1 MNTDPEYTPSVL
13 IADLDKEI
21 LDLFKTNLE
30 KYKYKLF
37 FSDNYSDCIN
47 LLDLKK
53 IDLII
58 TDLYLGE
65 KQKLGL
71 FFATKA
77 KDIDKNIQ
85 IIITAEKP
93 DPDSIREATEI
104 DVYDYLQK
112 PIQVPAISR
121 ASTRAIEKRLLLDE
135 RDELKNYVDEINRKL
150 ALSNEKYRKF
160 TEELKIGKFQV
171 EEQLNEGMSRLKK
184 ELKTLQH
191 SGNDKNGE

>member
-1 MNTDPEYTPSVL
+1 MNTDPKYTPSVL
-13 IADLDKEI
+13 IADLDEDI
-21 LDLFKTNLE
+21 LDLFRDNLL

-37 FSDNYSDCIN
+37 FANKYADCIN

-85 IIITAEKP
+85 IIITAEN
-93 DPDSIREATEI
+93 PDSESIKEATEI

-135 RDELKNYVDEINRKL
+135 RDELKHYVDEINRKL
-150 ALSNEKYRKF
+150 EVSNEKYKKF
-160 TEELKIGKFQV
+160 TEELKTGKFEV
-171 EEQLNEGMSRLKK
+171 EERLSEGMSKLRK
-184 ELKTLQH
+184 ELKTLQN
-191 SGNDKNGE
+191 SGIEENGE